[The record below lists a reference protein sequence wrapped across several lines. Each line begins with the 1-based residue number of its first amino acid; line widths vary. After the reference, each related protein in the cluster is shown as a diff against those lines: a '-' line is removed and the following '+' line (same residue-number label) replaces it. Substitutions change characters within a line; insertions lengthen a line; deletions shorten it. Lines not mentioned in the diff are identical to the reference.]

1 MVRPIT
7 CVSCSYLLV
16 LTDAARKHAFVS
28 QAFRA
33 LNVNLDCVFED
44 VQPNAIILMSRS
56 PPFIKCLSAQNL
68 LGYPGNSHRSL
79 TSKLAWAVLNIRYA
93 TQIMSSVMK
102 IHGQIDKSPLRP
114 GI

>member
-7 CVSCSYLLV
+7 CVSRSYLLV
-16 LTDAARKHAFVS
+16 LTDAARKRAFVS

-33 LNVNLDCVFED
+33 LNVNLDCVLED
-44 VQPNAIILMSRS
+44 AHANALILLGRS
-56 PPFIKCLSAQNL
+56 PPFVKCLSAQNL
-68 LGYPGNSHRSL
+68 LGCPGNSHRSL

-102 IHGQIDKSPLRP
+102 MHGQIDKVPLRP

>member
-1 MVRPIT
+1 MVRLIT
-7 CVSCSYLLV
+7 CVSRSYLLV
-16 LTDAARKHAFVS
+16 LTDAARKRAFVS

-44 VQPNAIILMSRS
+44 AHPNALILMSRS
-56 PPFIKCLSAQNL
+56 PFIKCLSAQNL
-68 LGYPGNSHRSL
+68 LGCPGNSHRSL
-79 TSKLAWAVLNIRYA
+79 TGKLAWAVLNIRYA
-93 TQIMSSVMK
+93 TQIMNSVIK